1 MITIIT
7 PTYNRAYIL
16 SKCYESL
23 IKQTNKSFEWI
34 IIDDGSSDN
43 TEEIVSNWILEG
55 KLNITYK
62 YQENQGKHVAHNLGV
77 SLAKGKAIF
86 CLDSDDQLTID
97 CIEKLKNI
105 WCKVEKCEH
114 LAGVVALKS
123 YFDGSVV
130 SSSFP
135 SFSEVSTFDLYDK
148 SSFTGDALFI
158 YKADIL
164 KKFTFPIFKNEKFVT
179 EALVYNRISLSWK
192 MLLFNEV
199 IYKCEY
205 LEDGYSSN
213 FKRTFLKNPKGFI
226 VYHNE
231 IMLMKSKK
239 ITLLKSVLNYIAL
252 SIYVKEYK
260 FVKNSNNKFLTTIM
274 LPFGVLLY
282 FYKYRKQN

>member
-1 MITIIT
+1 
-7 PTYNRAYIL
+7 
-16 SKCYESL
+16 
-23 IKQTNKSFEWI
+23 
-34 IIDDGSSDN
+34 
-43 TEEIVSNWILEG
+43 
-55 KLNITYK
+55 
-62 YQENQGKHVAHNLGV
+62 
-77 SLAKGKAIF
+77 
-86 CLDSDDQLTID
+86 
-97 CIEKLKNI
+97 
-105 WCKVEKCEH
+105 
-114 LAGVVALKS
+114 
-123 YFDGSVV
+123 
-130 SSSFP
+130 
-135 SFSEVSTFDLYDK
+135 
-148 SSFTGDALFI
+148 
-158 YKADIL
+158 
-164 KKFTFPIFKNEKFVT
+164 
-179 EALVYNRISLSWK
+179 